1 MEFLY
6 FPEDKSEYIPGI
18 ISVVVIFILSLLIMW
33 LLIRASRKQVK
44 QLQDK
49 GYPVVYK
56 GPLDEEHRTD
66 EQQKKAELQKE
77 DDLKETP
84 RKDRES

>member
-33 LLIRASRKQVK
+33 LLVRASRKQVK

-56 GPLDEEHRTD
+56 GPLDGETRT
-66 EQQKKAELQKE
+66 EQQKENGEEQKE
-77 DDLKETP
+77 AADKKENI
-84 RKDRES
+84 RDKES

>member
-66 EQQKKAELQKE
+66 EQQKKAELQKQAG
-77 DDLKETP
+77 LKENP

>member
-44 QLQDK
+44 NLQEK

-56 GPLDEEHRTD
+56 GPLDEEQRTD
-66 EQQKKAELQKE
+66 EQKKNRESQKE
-77 DDLKETP
+77 AAPKETAE
-84 RKDRES
+84 KDKES

>member
-66 EQQKKAELQKE
+66 EQQKKADLQKQA
-77 DDLKETP
+77 DLKEIT

>member
-66 EQQKKAELQKE
+66 EQKKNMESQKE
-77 DDLKETP
+77 ADPKEFS

>member
-44 QLQDK
+44 NLQEK

-56 GPLDEEHRTD
+56 GPLDEEQRTD
-66 EQQKKAELQKE
+66 EQKKNRESQKE
-77 DDLKETP
+77 AAPKETAE
-84 RKDRES
+84 KDRES

>member
-56 GPLDEEHRTD
+56 GPLDEENRTD
-66 EQQKKAELQKE
+66 AQKE
-77 DDLKETP
+77 NAGSQKEADFKETP
-84 RKDRES
+84 KKDKES

>member
-66 EQQKKAELQKE
+66 EQQKKADLQKQA
-77 DDLKETP
+77 DFKETT

>member
-1 MEFLY
+1 MDFLY

-33 LLIRASRKQVK
+33 LLVRASRKQVK

-56 GPLDEEHRTD
+56 GPLDEESRI
-66 EQQKKAELQKE
+66 EQQKETAEKQKE
-77 DDLKETP
+77 AANKEENT
-84 RKDRES
+84 RDKES